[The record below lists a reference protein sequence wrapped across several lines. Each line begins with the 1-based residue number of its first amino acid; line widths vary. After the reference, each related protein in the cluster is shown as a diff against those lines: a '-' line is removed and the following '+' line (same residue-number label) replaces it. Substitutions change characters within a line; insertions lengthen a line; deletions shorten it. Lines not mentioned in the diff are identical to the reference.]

1 MVGVTGSI
9 DAMRRHIFCEVKIL
23 DRFWEA
29 LPHVLSE
36 AILVCSW
43 VVLITLW
50 RAFAEFMAKRAAKG
64 EGSFWGAIALPGYL
78 LVAALPFYI
87 YCRFRD
93 FDFFRPEVFS
103 LAQLLLSASLGL
115 LVGEILFFGALRS
128 YSRRK
133 AGQEFPG
140 IFRQLIKGIVYLIL
154 ILSFLSNTY
163 KIDITPLLTTSAIF
177 TMVLGL
183 ALQDVLGNLFAGLSV
198 HISPPFKIGDWIK
211 INGFFGRVEESNWR
225 ATTLRQSNTGL
236 VVIPNNQISKN
247 EIVNFS
253 AADGS
258 MFHDISIGLPYDVS
272 PERLRRVLLAAT
284 SQVEEIYQRPAPSVS
299 LIEFADSAI
308 NYKITFRL
316 SNDASPG
323 LAATR
328 LASRVWYQL
337 KREGISIPFPIRD
350 VYLHHEKDDHDK
362 TIEHRLNLIGGIDF
376 LAALDGKL
384 RRFVAERLEECWYET
399 GEHIVTEGAFDT
411 DFYIIDRGH
420 VQVFVATAGQKAV
433 AELGEGDFFGEM
445 SLLTGE
451 KRSASVVAKHETRLL
466 KLNRD
471 TMGRLLSEDAQL
483 AEVLSKTIAERS
495 SRNSQLAADHHETRI
510 AAQKPAEESAARAA
524 LLRRIRG
531 FFKL

>member
-23 DRFWEA
+23 DWFWEVV
-29 LPHVLSE
+29 PHVLGE
-36 AILVCSW
+36 TILVCMW
-43 VVLITLW
+43 IIMVVFW
-50 RAFAEFMAKRAAKG
+50 RAFIGFMARRSG
-64 EGSFWGAIALPGYL
+64 SNEGTFWGAISLPGYFL
-78 LVAALPFYI
+78 AAALPFYI

-93 FDFFRPEVFS
+93 FDFFRPEVFA
-103 LAQLLLSASLGL
+103 LAQLLLSASLVL

-140 IFRQLIKGIVYLIL
+140 IFRQLLKGIVYLIL

-163 KIDITPLLTTSAIF
+163 KIDITPLLTTSAVF
-177 TMVLGL
+177 TMILGL

-236 VVIPNNQISKN
+236 VVIPNNHISKN
-247 EIVNFS
+247 EIVNYS
-253 AADGS
+253 GADGS
-258 MFHDISIGLPYDVS
+258 MFHEISVGLPYGVS
-272 PERLRRVLLAAT
+272 PERLRRILLAAAR
-284 SQVEEIYQRPAPSVS
+284 QVEEIHQRPTPVVT
-299 LIEFADSAI
+299 ITDFGDSAI
-308 NYKITFRL
+308 NYKVRFWI
-316 SNDASPG
+316 SNDERPDRIAGQLS
-323 LAATR
+323 
-328 LASRVWYQL
+328 SRVWYRL
-337 KREGISIPFPIRD
+337 KREGVSIPFPIRD
-350 VYLHHEKDDHDK
+350 VYVHHEKDDHEK
-362 TIEHRLNLIGGIDF
+362 TIEHRLALIGGIDF
-376 LAALDGKL
+376 LAALDSKL
-384 RRFVAERLEECWYET
+384 RKLVAERLEECWYET

-411 DFYIIDRGH
+411 DFYIVDRGR
-420 VQVFVATAGQKAV
+420 VQVFVASAGQKAV
-433 AELGEGDFFGEM
+433 AELGEGEFFGEM

-471 TMGRLLSEDAQL
+471 TMGRLLSEDTQL
-483 AEVLSKTIAERS
+483 AEILSKTLAERS
-495 SRNSQLAADHHETRI
+495 SRNIQLVADNHETRA
-510 AAQKPAEESAARAA
+510 AAQKPVEESAARAA

>member
-1 MVGVTGSI
+1 MVGATGSI

-23 DRFWEA
+23 DWFWEVV
-29 LPHVLSE
+29 PHMLGE
-36 AILVCSW
+36 AILVCMW
-43 VVLITLW
+43 IVMLVLW
-50 RAFAEFMAKRAAKG
+50 RAFIGFMARRSG
-64 EGSFWGAIALPGYL
+64 SNEGTFWGAIALPGYL
-78 LVAALPFYI
+78 LVAALPFYV

-93 FDFFRPEVFS
+93 FDFFRPEVFA
-103 LAQLLLSASLGL
+103 LAQLLLNASLVL
-115 LVGEILFFGALRS
+115 LAGEILFFGALRS

-133 AGQEFPG
+133 SGEEFPS
-140 IFRQLIKGIVYLIL
+140 IFRQLLKGIVYLIL

-163 KIDITPLLTTSAIF
+163 KIDITPLLTTSAVF

-211 INGFFGRVEESNWR
+211 INDFFGRVEESNWR

-247 EIVNFS
+247 EIINYSGV
-253 AADGS
+253 DGS
-258 MFHDISIGLPYDVS
+258 MFYEISLGLPYGVS
-272 PERLRRVLLAAT
+272 PERLRRILLAAAR
-284 SQVEEIYQRPAPSVS
+284 QVEEIHQRPTPVVT
-299 LIEFADSAI
+299 ITDFGDSAI
-308 NYKITFRL
+308 NYKVRFWF
-316 SNDASPG
+316 SNDDRPDRIAGQLS
-323 LAATR
+323 
-328 LASRVWYQL
+328 SRIWYRL
-337 KREGISIPFPIRD
+337 KREGVSIPFPIRD

-362 TIEHRLNLIGGIDF
+362 TVEHRLNLIAGIDF

-384 RRFVAERLEECWYET
+384 RRLVAERLEECWYET

-411 DFYIIDRGH
+411 DFYIIDRGR

-451 KRSASVVAKHETRLL
+451 KRSASVVAKQETRLL

-483 AEVLSKTIAERS
+483 AEVLSKTLAERS
-495 SRNSQLAADHHETRI
+495 SRNSQLAADHNETRV
-510 AAQKPAEESAARAA
+510 AAQKPAEENAARAA